1 MSAGAAYTN
10 EVRRTNSL
18 NTIRTAYQELVPL
31 YGKKVT
37 AKLLATHTGQNIKT
51 VRKYLPFILTDD

>member
-31 YGKKVT
+31 YGTKVT

-51 VRKYLPFILTDD
+51 VRKYLPFILTDH